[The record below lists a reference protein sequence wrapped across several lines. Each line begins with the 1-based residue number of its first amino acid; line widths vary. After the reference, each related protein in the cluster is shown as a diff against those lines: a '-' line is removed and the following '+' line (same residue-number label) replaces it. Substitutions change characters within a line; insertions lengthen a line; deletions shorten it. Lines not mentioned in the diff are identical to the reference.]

1 MDYEALRRLLE
12 GVNQKNEPNMS
23 MGTLASTPA
32 VQEDDSQQI
41 QQELPIQEEQLSL
54 AETSQESTP
63 SSQDINELRRGQQQ
77 FETYQLQKE
86 AEDIDPKSEYLKLIQ
101 DYRKKINTPKKD
113 TSTLEGFSAIA
124 NVLNQ
129 AAGIEAANRGANF
142 RGMDT
147 QAMLGQLK
155 QQEAA
160 ERQQDLSGLD
170 NLQKMY
176 QQYLAMQAKSSPKA
190 LTDLDKAKIES
201 EKARAAKFLADA
213 KKAERAESKESKSVY
228 EKEEEKRNVEKYFT
242 AKKAAENS
250 SANDMKVDDTLDTFL
265 NYSKGSFTGTG
276 PIATL
281 GGLTSYFSKDT
292 ENLDAKFKDLG
303 LDKMVKTFAGM
314 SKAVDS
320 DAERRA
326 FEKTVPSITND
337 DETNL
342 QILLGAKSI
351 NLRNKIEA
359 EAQRKYVEENGKLDS
374 GYKSPLETTPLTT
387 VVNPKTGE
395 MTLVPRKDKQKY
407 NKMGLLDLD
416 KYSKAL
422 LDGKAQK
429 PVSSTEIQSDKKTD
443 PKIEDYAKKYNLDYD
458 KAQQILRARGYN
470 G

>member
-1 MDYEALRRLLE
+1 MNELQRLLQGKLLQEQE
-12 GVNQKNEPNMS
+12 GMSEERGIISPKMDSIDPSNYEEQSTTNTQLDAMIPSRPEEAPTSIDHSEPVQPEVEEVAPQRELSPTEILREQLEKVRSQSKSEEEEARKNAMWSNVLQTL
-23 MGTLASTPA
+23 GTIGQA
-32 VQEDDSQQI
+32 QI
-41 QQELPIQEEQLSL
+41 QRGAKTQVGITPGKMVSAQE
-54 AETSQESTP
+54 
-63 SSQDINELRRGQQQ
+63 
-77 FETYQLQKE
+77 
-86 AEDIDPKSEYLKLIQ
+86 
-101 DYRKKINTPKKD
+101 
-113 TSTLEGFSAIA
+113 AIA
-124 NVLNQ
+124 PVRSERN
-129 AAGIEAANRGANF
+129 A
-142 RGMDT
+142 
-147 QAMLGQLK
+147 QLK
-155 QQEAA
+155 ALMDEYKM
-160 ERQQDLSGLD
+160 
-170 NLQKMY
+170 LQG
-176 QQYLAMQAKSSPKA
+176 QAPKA

>member
-1 MDYEALRRLLE
+1 MDYEALKRLLE

-190 LTDLDKAKIES
+190 LTDLDKAKIDS

-213 KKAERAESKESKSVY
+213 KKAERAESKESKSEFQKV
-228 EKEEEKRNVEKYFT
+228 KERELAKANVEYFR
-242 AKKAAENS
+242 KDRDQLISNS
-250 SANDMKVDDTLDTFL
+250 DKIDNALKILKDKDI
-265 NYSKGSFTGTG
+265 G
-276 PIATL
+276 PTIS
-281 GGLTSYFSKDT
+281 GPWRGL
-292 ENLDAKFKDLG
+292 AP
-303 LDKMVKTFAGM
+303 DKL
-314 SKAVDS
+314 
-320 DAERRA
+320 R
-326 FEKTVPSITND
+326 SITNPQAIIVKESIQSAIQ
-337 DETNL
+337 ETL
-342 QILLGAKSI
+342 RPTLGAQFTEKEGERIMNLAYNDTLPPSANIKRAEELQKLI
-351 NLRNKIEA
+351 N
-359 EAQRKYVEENGKLDS
+359 RKMKFSEDLYKHLEENDGS
-374 GYKSPLETTPLTT
+374 
-387 VVNPKTGE
+387 
-395 MTLVPRKDKQKY
+395 DK
-407 NKMGLLDLD
+407 GFD
-416 KYSKAL
+416 YSKYGM
-422 LDGKAQK
+422 GK
-429 PVSSTEIQSDKKTD
+429 SDKKTD